1 MDRHYTIGEAAE
13 ELGMPASTIRFYD
26 KNGLLPSVSRTGGGV
41 RLFDEDDLEWLRFV
55 ERLKVSGMPIK
66 EIRAYI
72 ELYLAGDST
81 IEERRRIV
89 YERKAAIERQLEDLR
104 LALDFI
110 SYKCWFYDVASE
122 SGTCDTP
129 RNMPMKEL
137 PDDIRR
143 IKAKRRINRY

>member
-1 MDRHYTIGEAAE
+1 MGRHYTIGEAAE

-26 KNGLLPSVSRTGGGV
+26 KNGLIPNMSRTGGGV

-55 ERLKVSGMPIK
+55 ERLKTSGMPIK

-72 ELYLAGDST
+72 ELYMAGDST

-89 YERKAAIERQLEDLR
+89 YERKAAIEKQLEDLK

-110 SYKCWFYDVASE
+110 SYKCWFYDIASE
-122 SGTCDTP
+122 SGTCETP
-129 RNMPMKEL
+129 RTMPVEEL
-137 PDDIRR
+137 PDDIRC
-143 IKAKRRINRY
+143 IKTKCRINRY